1 MGLFNLNKCCIIV
14 LRGLKMVKIV
24 TDSSCDLPEN
34 VINELD
40 IRMVSMNVDV
50 DGVEY
55 KERINLEPHEFWEKM
70 RHAVNLPKTS
80 QPSPLEFEEEFLKIE
95 KEGNTPLC
103 ITISSNLSGTY
114 QSALMASKMMKE
126 EITIFDSLAGS
137 LSHGV
142 QVLKA
147 ARMARD
153 GANKEEILE
162 ELTKY
167 RKTVKIIIPLFTVE
181 NIVKGGRL
189 NKLQGGVVKLL
200 NIKVI
205 AEGIDG
211 AVEVRKKVR
220 GRKRFIEEISNIIQT
235 LKPESYKILGITH
248 VDNMED
254 AQRFKSE
261 MEQLYDNEIIIND
274 MGPVMATYA
283 GEKGLILAL

>member
-1 MGLFNLNKCCIIV
+1 MVRIV
-14 LRGLKMVKIV
+14 S
-24 TDSSCDLPEN
+24 DSSCDLPDKF
-34 VINELD
+34 INELD
-40 IRMVSMNVDV
+40 IRLVSMNVNI
-50 DGVEY
+50 DGMDY
-55 KERINLEPHEFWEKM
+55 KERINLEPNEFWEKR

-103 ITISSNLSGTY
+103 ITISSKLSGTY
-114 QSALMASKMMKE
+114 QSAFMASKMMKE

-153 GANKEEILE
+153 GANKEEVIE

-167 RKTVKIIIPLFTVE
+167 RKAVKIIIPLFTVE

-189 NKLQGGVVKLL
+189 NKLQGGIAKLL

-211 AVEVRKKVR
+211 AVDVRKKVR
-220 GRKRFIEEISNIIQT
+220 GRKRFIEEISNVIHT
-235 LKPESYKILGITH
+235 LKPENYKILGITH
-248 VDNMED
+248 VDNLED

-261 MEQLYDNEIIIND
+261 LEQLYDNEIIIND